1 MLSLKESAKV
11 DTDEAVACFSEKVV
25 EDPSGSSNT
34 DGRPYTAEIE
44 SSTTKYSIAYLY
56 GFVKHQ
62 PNSQNNGDSIYCIEN
77 HTERNRYDTL
87 YGKKR
92 RFDL

>member
-1 MLSLKESAKV
+1 MAFRSSKGQLLNIEDISSPQL
-11 DTDEAVACFSEKVV
+11 TPEASF
-25 EDPSGSSNT
+25 
-34 DGRPYTAEIE
+34 DGNATID
-44 SSTTKYSIAYLY
+44 SI
-56 GFVKHQ
+56 
-62 PNSQNNGDSIYCIEN
+62 SQNPEKSILFQNSHIDSDSIYCIEN